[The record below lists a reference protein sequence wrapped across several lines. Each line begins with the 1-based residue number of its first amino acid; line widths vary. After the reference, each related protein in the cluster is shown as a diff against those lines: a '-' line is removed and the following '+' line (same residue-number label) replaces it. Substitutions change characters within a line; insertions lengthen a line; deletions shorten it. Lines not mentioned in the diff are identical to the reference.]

1 MLATNKKRPPN
12 GDLLVG
18 MTGFEPATTR
28 PPGVYSTGLSYIP
41 FTRHSPFRAKAGS
54 LFCAFYRHSP
64 FRAKAGSSF
73 YAFYAVGPTGFEPV
87 TSTMSTWRSNQLS
100 YGPYS
105 IRFQRERKVTACT
118 CNIPNITRKN
128 PRSAR
133 YRG

>member
-41 FTRHSPFRAKAGS
+41 FTRRSTQCVGGFFILRTPS
-54 LFCAFYRHSP
+54 
-64 FRAKAGSSF
+64 
-73 YAFYAVGPTGFEPV
+73 VGPTGFEPV

-100 YGPYS
+100 YGPYTPLLHS
-105 IRFQRERKVTACT
+105 GVQR
-118 CNIPNITRKN
+118 
-128 PRSAR
+128 
-133 YRG
+133 